1 MTTIIM
7 TSDVR
12 HTTTIP
18 AAAPTPST
26 VTTHSPTRSWVYT
39 VIGIMGVVI
48 VVTTVTVIAATA
60 VLLLLRRWS
69 QNQND
74 PNHDGKG
81 WQIKYYIW
89 ILKQVT
95 LYLYRKIC
103 FCGSTDSLVSKH
115 YLLSL
120 IYNIQCLSVS

>member
-1 MTTIIM
+1 MTNLTTIIM

-26 VTTHSPTRSWVYT
+26 VTTHSPTRSWVSI

-60 VLLLLRRWS
+60 VLLLLRRRS
-69 QNQND
+69 QNKND

-81 WQIKYYIW
+81 WQIKYYIY
-89 ILKQVT
+89 IYMDIKT
-95 LYLYRKIC
+95 SYFIC
-103 FCGSTDSLVSKH
+103 TGK
-115 YLLSL
+115 
-120 IYNIQCLSVS
+120 SVSVDQQRA